1 MAQDPEESEELV
13 DPSHD
18 LDMVPLLTTT
28 PVDGEVEA
36 EIVRSILDANGIP
49 SILQPVAGYPALG
62 FDLRVPRA
70 LAQEAKR
77 VIEEQRAAGPSA
89 AETAEA
95 AGREGS

>member
-36 EIVRSILDANGIP
+36 EVVRSILDANGIP
-49 SILQPVAGYPALG
+49 SILQRVAGYPSLG
-62 FDLRVPRA
+62 FELKVPREWA
-70 LAQEAKR
+70 EEAKR
-77 VIEEQRAAGPSA
+77 VIDEQQAAGPAA
-89 AETAEA
+89 AEEAEA
-95 AGREGS
+95 AEEEGR